1 MVPVVLKIIV
11 PQAECHVKKI
21 LALCFIGL
29 RSLKKKEGERMF
41 NKLKRFKF
49 YNYETGKEYPFWF
62 GIACHATAFLCCM
75 TGIVV
80 IMIGVCII

>member
-29 RSLKKKEGERMF
+29 MPLKKKKNNVDLLLNAITYLR
-41 NKLKRFKF
+41 
-49 YNYETGKEYPFWF
+49 KE
-62 GIACHATAFLCCM
+62 
-75 TGIVV
+75 
-80 IMIGVCII
+80 